1 MVEAAADCRRL
12 RGVEAWREEPRR
24 VESHREGETKRGNES
39 GLEKTGDG
47 NEAAATDDV
56 NAYTRAFVL

>member
-1 MVEAAADCRRL
+1 
-12 RGVEAWREEPRR
+12 VEAWREEPRR